1 MGSTNIY
8 QEGLRLGP
16 TRIVAQGK
24 PIREWFDLLRLNTR
38 LPEASIGDLDA
49 QIAAVRT
56 GERRLSQLLDRIGIE
71 TYRAA
76 CKNIFEQARRMDRE
90 AIAAIRDGTWYREGF
105 LDSDGAGDDPVKV
118 ALTLTVDGEELIV
131 DLAGSSGIVPGSVN
145 CGASQTVSLLRLHTR
160 R

>member
-16 TRIVAQGK
+16 TRIVEQGK

-38 LPEASIGDLDA
+38 MPDASIGDLGA

-56 GERRLSQLLDRIGIE
+56 GERRLSQLLERIGIE

-76 CKNIFEQARRMDRE
+76 CDNIFEQARRMDRE
-90 AIAAIRDGTWYREGF
+90 AIAAIEGRH
-105 LDSDGAGDDPVKV
+105 L
-118 ALTLTVDGEELIV
+118 
-131 DLAGSSGIVPGSVN
+131 VPR
-145 CGASQTVSLLRLHTR
+145 RLSRQR
-160 R
+160 RRGRGPGQGRAQAHRRAARS